1 MKTHSSETEYFRTNK
16 TDKLFEDEYIKP
28 SKTERKSQNKKQK
41 RQFQNL
47 VRQGRFD
54 SEDVEDFLE

>member
-1 MKTHSSETEYFRTNK
+1 MKPHSSETEYFRTTK
-16 TDKLFEDEYIKP
+16 ADKLFEDEYVKP

-54 SEDVEDFLE
+54 IDDVEEFL